1 MTLRPALRKSEDS
14 KVRTLGGVALLCLP
28 VPDQQPDPMRV
39 LLCSLMV
46 LTLAALGGCQLV
58 YKLPTRQG
66 NVIEQKKLDQL
77 AVGMSREQVRFLLG
91 TPLAADPFNADRWDY
106 LGFYRAPRGTTTE
119 RLVSLYFDGNSL
131 SRMEGIDDP
140 ASRLGGNTTL
150 EAVVE
155 AEEKQLLE
163 KERAESEAER
173 GLQRPEPGT
182 P

>member
-1 MTLRPALRKSEDS
+1 
-14 KVRTLGGVALLCLP
+14 
-28 VPDQQPDPMRV
+28 MRV

-77 AVGMSREQVRFLLG
+77 ALGMSREQVRFLLG
-91 TPLAADPFNADRWDY
+91 TPLAADPYNEDRWDY

-119 RLVSLYFDGNSL
+119 RVVTLYFEGDRL
-131 SRMEGIDDP
+131 ARMEGVDNS
-140 ASRLGGNTTL
+140 SRNLGGNTTL
-150 EAVVE
+150 EAVVD
-155 AEEKQLLE
+155 AEEKRLLE

-173 GLQRPEPGT
+173 GLQRPEPDA